1 MPAVLRKRFTL
12 KRREGES
19 DSDYAARFFREYER
33 VKRENTLVLCDWLGV
48 DPRDPDAN
56 NHLVRALTGYFIP
69 AFYGDS
75 LTWGRRVSDEVGVGV
90 VLMKRYVDGGMK
102 PTPASVKAAKE
113 IRKATGRKV
122 SAGTL
127 RNQYR
132 EWHTRR

>member
-1 MPAVLRKRFTL
+1 M
-12 KRREGES
+12 
-19 DSDYAARFFREYER
+19 
-33 VKRENTLVLCDWLGV
+33 GV
-48 DPRDPDAN
+48 DPSDPDAYKK
-56 NHLVRALTGYFIP
+56 LARALAGYFIA
-69 AFYGDS
+69 AFHAVS
-75 LTWGRRVSDEVGVGV
+75 LTWGRVVSDEVGSGV

-102 PTPASVKAAKE
+102 PTLASIEAAKK